1 MLNLTAQQIKVFDV
15 IKESLQSN
23 GYPPTR
29 AEIAKILDFKSV
41 NAAESHIKALVK
53 KGVIEKVPGSSRG
66 IKLVEEISGIPL
78 IGSVAAGSP
87 ITAYENVEKTIHSN
101 PLNKSVDFF
110 LRVQGE
116 SMIDAGILDN
126 DLVGVRKTKNAE
138 NGEIVVARLEDE
150 VTLKRFKKD
159 SSGIRLVAE
168 NKSFSDIWVD
178 ETSNFSIEGKAVGII
193 REDPVSYTHLR
204 AHET

>member
-126 DLVGVRKTKNAE
+126 DLVGVRKTRNAE

-150 VTLKRFKKD
+150 GTLKRFKKD

-168 NKSFSDIWVD
+168 NKSFSDIRVD

-193 REDPVSYTHLR
+193 REDL
-204 AHET
+204 

>member
-138 NGEIVVARLEDE
+138 NGEIVVARLGDE

-168 NKSFSDIWVD
+168 NKSFSDIRVD

-193 REDPVSYTHLR
+193 REDL
-204 AHET
+204 

>member
-87 ITAYENVEKTIHSN
+87 IMAYENVEKTIHSN

-168 NKSFSDIWVD
+168 NKSFSDIRVD
-178 ETSNFSIEGKAVGII
+178 ETSNFSIEGKAVGVI
-193 REDPVSYTHLR
+193 REDL
-204 AHET
+204 

>member
-87 ITAYENVEKTIHSN
+87 IMAFENVEKTIHSN

-126 DLVGVRKTKNAE
+126 DLVGVRKTRNAE
-138 NGEIVVARLEDE
+138 NGEIVVARLQDE
-150 VTLKRFKKD
+150 VTLKRFRKD

-168 NKSFSDIWVD
+168 NKSFSDIRVD
-178 ETSNFSIEGKAVGII
+178 ESSDFSIEGKAVGII
-193 REDPVSYTHLR
+193 REDL
-204 AHET
+204 

>member
-87 ITAYENVEKTIHSN
+87 ITAYENVQKTIHSN

-168 NKSFSDIWVD
+168 NKSFSDIRVD

-193 REDPVSYTHLR
+193 REDL
-204 AHET
+204 

>member
-78 IGSVAAGSP
+78 IGSVAAGSQ
-87 ITAYENVEKTIHSN
+87 IMAYENVEKNIHSN

-168 NKSFSDIWVD
+168 NKSFSDIGVD

-193 REDPVSYTHLR
+193 REDL
-204 AHET
+204 

>member
-1 MLNLTAQQIKVFDV
+1 M
-15 IKESLQSN
+15 
-23 GYPPTR
+23 
-29 AEIAKILDFKSV
+29 
-41 NAAESHIKALVK
+41 
-53 KGVIEKVPGSSRG
+53 PGSSRG

-193 REDPVSYTHLR
+193 REDL
-204 AHET
+204 

>member
-87 ITAYENVEKTIHSN
+87 IMAYENVEKTIHSN

-168 NKSFSDIWVD
+168 NKSFSNIRVD

-193 REDPVSYTHLR
+193 REDL
-204 AHET
+204 

>member
-168 NKSFSDIWVD
+168 NKSFSDIRVD
-178 ETSNFSIEGKAVGII
+178 ETSNFLIEGKAVGII
-193 REDPVSYTHLR
+193 REDL
-204 AHET
+204 

>member
-78 IGSVAAGSP
+78 VGSVAAGSP

-168 NKSFSDIWVD
+168 NKSFSDIRVD
-178 ETSNFSIEGKAVGII
+178 ETSNFSIEGLSLIHI
-193 REDPVSYTHLR
+193 
-204 AHET
+204 

>member
-116 SMIDAGILDN
+116 SMIDAGILDT

-193 REDPVSYTHLR
+193 REDL
-204 AHET
+204 

>member
-116 SMIDAGILDN
+116 SMRDAGILDN

-150 VTLKRFKKD
+150 LTLKRFKKD

-168 NKSFSDIWVD
+168 NKSFSDIRVD

-193 REDPVSYTHLR
+193 RENL
-204 AHET
+204 

>member
-87 ITAYENVEKTIHSN
+87 IMAFENVEKTIHSN

-126 DLVGVRKTKNAE
+126 DLVGVRKTRNAE
-138 NGEIVVARLEDE
+138 NGEIVVARLQDE

-159 SSGIRLVAE
+159 STGIRLVAE
-168 NKSFSDIWVD
+168 NKSFSDIKVD
-178 ETSNFSIEGKAVGII
+178 ESSDFSIEGKAVGII
-193 REDPVSYTHLR
+193 REGL
-204 AHET
+204 

>member
-87 ITAYENVEKTIHSN
+87 IMAFENVEKTIHSN

-126 DLVGVRKTKNAE
+126 DLVGVRKTRNAE
-138 NGEIVVARLEDE
+138 NGEIVVARLQDE

-159 SSGIRLVAE
+159 SSGIRLVAD
-168 NKSFSDIWVD
+168 NKSFSDIKVD
-178 ETSNFSIEGKAVGII
+178 ESSDFSIEGKAVGII
-193 REDPVSYTHLR
+193 REDL
-204 AHET
+204 

>member
-168 NKSFSDIWVD
+168 NKSFSDIRVD
-178 ETSNFSIEGKAVGII
+178 EKSNFSIEGKAVGII
-193 REDPVSYTHLR
+193 REDL
-204 AHET
+204 